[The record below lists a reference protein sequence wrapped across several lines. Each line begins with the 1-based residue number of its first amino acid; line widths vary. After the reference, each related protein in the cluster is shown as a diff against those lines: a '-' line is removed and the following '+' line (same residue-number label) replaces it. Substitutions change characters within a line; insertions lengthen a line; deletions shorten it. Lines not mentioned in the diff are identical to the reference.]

1 MIGQTFDLVRSMF
14 DALGWGFVLAMAFPG
29 FVALGLLL
37 LRVALRRDRV
47 ATEEVA
53 GD

>member
-1 MIGQTFDLVRSMF
+1 MIGQTLNLVRAMF

-29 FVALGLLL
+29 FVAMGLIL
-37 LRVALRRDRV
+37 LRVALRRDRMPQD
-47 ATEEVA
+47 VA

>member
-1 MIGQTFDLVRSMF
+1 MIVQTLNLVRAMF

-29 FVALGLLL
+29 FLALGLLL
-37 LRVALRRDRV
+37 LRVALGK
-47 ATEEVA
+47 AKAPPQEMA